1 MKRKMRHQLVIMS
14 QSLVLNT
21 KSVNSLLRIQIL
33 KNLRLLILMKVQ
45 QRKLLT
51 IVVWHILRNQIVFKV
66 IMILKNGLLKILDF
80 GLARE
85 NFVSNI
91 YSDSRVGTSSYK
103 APELFGVA
111 ADNQY
116 PSLADYKVDLWSLGV
131 IILYLFSF

>member
-33 KNLRLLILMKVQ
+33 KNLRILILMKVQ

-66 IMILKNGLLKILDF
+66 IMILKNGKW
-80 GLARE
+80 R
-85 NFVSNI
+85 
-91 YSDSRVGTSSYK
+91 R
-103 APELFGVA
+103 
-111 ADNQY
+111 
-116 PSLADYKVDLWSLGV
+116 
-131 IILYLFSF
+131 

>member
-66 IMILKNGLLKILDF
+66 IKILKNGKW
-80 GLARE
+80 R
-85 NFVSNI
+85 
-91 YSDSRVGTSSYK
+91 R
-103 APELFGVA
+103 
-111 ADNQY
+111 
-116 PSLADYKVDLWSLGV
+116 
-131 IILYLFSF
+131 

>member
-66 IMILKNGLLKILDF
+66 IMILKNGKW
-80 GLARE
+80 R
-85 NFVSNI
+85 
-91 YSDSRVGTSSYK
+91 R
-103 APELFGVA
+103 
-111 ADNQY
+111 
-116 PSLADYKVDLWSLGV
+116 
-131 IILYLFSF
+131 

>member
-51 IVVWHILRNQIVFKV
+51 IVVWHILRNQIVYKV
-66 IMILKNGLLKILDF
+66 IMILKNGKW
-80 GLARE
+80 R
-85 NFVSNI
+85 
-91 YSDSRVGTSSYK
+91 R
-103 APELFGVA
+103 
-111 ADNQY
+111 
-116 PSLADYKVDLWSLGV
+116 
-131 IILYLFSF
+131 

>member
-21 KSVNSLLRIQIL
+21 KSVNSLLRTQIL

-66 IMILKNGLLKILDF
+66 IMILKNGKW
-80 GLARE
+80 R
-85 NFVSNI
+85 
-91 YSDSRVGTSSYK
+91 K
-103 APELFGVA
+103 
-111 ADNQY
+111 
-116 PSLADYKVDLWSLGV
+116 
-131 IILYLFSF
+131 

>member
-14 QSLVLNT
+14 QSPVLNT

-66 IMILKNGLLKILDF
+66 IMILKNGKW
-80 GLARE
+80 R
-85 NFVSNI
+85 
-91 YSDSRVGTSSYK
+91 K
-103 APELFGVA
+103 
-111 ADNQY
+111 
-116 PSLADYKVDLWSLGV
+116 
-131 IILYLFSF
+131 